1 MPLGWLASQNGG
13 RLRLVSEP
21 PARSRTERVDFR
33 ATSDPALYESADR
46 GEAHLL
52 TYRELYKLWERQ
64 QWSVQ
69 DLDFTQDR
77 VDWHERFD
85 AEERTARMYGL
96 SSFFTG
102 EQRVTIELGPIM
114 RAVPDEDMRIF
125 LATQIAD
132 EARHLVFF
140 DRFYSEVGIL
150 DADGLEERLAAT
162 SEHLNPEFEVFFD
175 EQLRSRVDRLAAE
188 PEDLET
194 LVEAVTIYH
203 MVAEGMLA
211 LTGQHFIIDY
221 NERNGTLPGFVAG
234 FTNVARDEHRH
245 VAFGA
250 RFLRDMAQRDPR
262 YGDAIQRSL
271 AEVLP
276 AADGV
281 LRPKWVPAGQDEVE
295 FFGVSVVESRA
306 FAAQA
311 LQRRL
316 KAIGL
321 ATAA

>member
-1 MPLGWLASQNGG
+1 LGWLASQNGG

-21 PARSRTERVDFR
+21 AARSRTERVDFR
-33 ATSDPALYESADR
+33 ATSDPALHESADR

-52 TYRELYKLWERQ
+52 TYRELYRLWERQ

-85 AEERTARMYGL
+85 AEERTARLYGL
-96 SSFFTG
+96 SSFFSG
-102 EQRVTIELGPIM
+102 EQRVTIELGPIL

-132 EARHLVFF
+132 EARHVVFF
-140 DRFYSEVGIL
+140 DRFYGEVGIL
-150 DADGLEERLAAT
+150 EADNLEERLAAT

-250 RFLRDMAQRDPR
+250 RFLREMAQADTK
-262 YGDAIQRSL
+262 YADAIQRMLIES
-271 AEVLP
+271 AP

-281 LRPKWVPAGQDEVE
+281 LQPPWYEEGMDL
-295 FFGVSVVESRA
+295 FGVSLDETRE
-306 FAAQA
+306 FAMKA

-316 KAIGL
+316 KVIGL
-321 ATAA
+321 APVAS